1 MLLAQ
6 DAEEPQE
13 GLRELGRPVERG
25 NVSCVLFLRVQ
36 VDGKQVRRCRGGLVD
51 YLHARSVQTVWQ

>member
-1 MLLAQ
+1 
-6 DAEEPQE
+6 
-13 GLRELGRPVERG
+13 
-25 NVSCVLFLRVQ
+25 VLFLRVH